1 MAMTR
6 PLRLAVFDCDGTLV
20 DSQHS
25 IVACM
30 QAAFRADGLPAPAP
44 EAIRRVVGLP
54 LAASCGVLA
63 PELSAGRRARLA
75 ELYKQAFTDLRAT
88 RGLDEPLFDGIVA
101 ALDALEA
108 AGIVLGVATG
118 KGRRGLALTLERHGL
133 LHRFATRQTADD
145 APGKPHPAMLEQAM
159 AEIGARPADTVM
171 IGDTTFDMEMAGAA
185 GVAALGVAWGY
196 HPEPELKAAGA
207 IHVVSE
213 ADKIPSFFEIV
224 TGRS

>member
-1 MAMTR
+1 MTGR
-6 PLRLAVFDCDGTLV
+6 RLRLAVFDCDGTLV

-30 QAAFRADGLPAPAP
+30 QAAFRAEGLAPPPPAAV
-44 EAIRRVVGLP
+44 RRVVGLP
-54 LAASCGVLA
+54 LAQSCGVLA
-63 PELSAGRRARLA
+63 PHEPRARHALLA
-75 ELYKQAFTDLRAT
+75 ERYKEAFTALRA
-88 RGLDEPLFDGIVA
+88 RQALDEPLFDGIVA

-108 AGIVLGVATG
+108 AGAVLGVATG

-159 AEIGARPADTVM
+159 AEVGVSPVETVM
-171 IGDTTFDMEMAGAA
+171 IGDTTFDMEMARAA

-196 HPEPELKAAGA
+196 HGSDELRASGALHVAA
-207 IHVVSE
+207 E
-213 ADKIPSFFEIV
+213 AMEIPVYFKSFI
-224 TGRS
+224 GHP